1 MKLNVI
7 FLSPRRDNIVPDYR
21 RMFGGARAVCYEW
34 DACSDSLSGMKDV
47 VNTYFGYPKDVFKF
61 YKSAEIHTKQSF
73 KIPLWFALPF
83 LGLALGLYFVPKA
96 YNTLHGGISGQGVGA
111 TTAPLSAPLPV
122 PVPAQH
128 LAGGATAPPP
138 PSVQQAITKA
148 DTPLIS
154 ACLASAS
161 KCQCY
166 THNGVKISLSDSE
179 CREAAS
185 SPSDKFNF
193 DAQYKQYKTL

>member
-96 YNTLHGGISGQGVGA
+96 YNTLHGGISGQGVG
-111 TTAPLSAPLPV
+111 V
-122 PVPAQH
+122 KV
-128 LAGGATAPPP
+128 LARQLRPFLLLFLCLCLRNTW
-138 PSVQQAITKA
+138 QAGRLHRR
-148 DTPLIS
+148 PQVCS
-154 ACLASAS
+154 
-161 KCQCY
+161 
-166 THNGVKISLSDSE
+166 
-179 CREAAS
+179 R
-185 SPSDKFNF
+185 P
-193 DAQYKQYKTL
+193 